1 MFKLYSF
8 LTSLFYT
15 IFDWSFLHNLIYIA
29 GSSGYIVADYITMLP
44 KINAFKRLRKVATV
58 FRRQ

>member
-8 LTSLFYT
+8 LTSLFFT
-15 IFDWSFLHNLIYIA
+15 IIDISFLHNLIYVA
-29 GSSGYIVADYITMLP
+29 GLSGYLVADYITMLP
-44 KINAFKRLRKVATV
+44 KINAFKRLRKIATV